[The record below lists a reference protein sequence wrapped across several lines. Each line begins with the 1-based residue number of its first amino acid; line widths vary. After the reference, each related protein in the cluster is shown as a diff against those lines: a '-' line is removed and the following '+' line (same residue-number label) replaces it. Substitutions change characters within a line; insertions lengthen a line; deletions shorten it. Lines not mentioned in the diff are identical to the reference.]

1 MKRNRLR
8 IPGAYFATL
17 SIGLPLSTLAAP
29 TKASPSPSP
38 SLRPMTATKVSPT
51 ASPSGSAAKLHAIT
65 FHGMIVSMD
74 ERAKTFTIAGK
85 EKSRSLKITEKT
97 VIMKAGQPA
106 TTKDIVANEE
116 VRGTY
121 YKEPDGTMEARIVNL
136 GPLTEAEIAAQEAHR
151 QKRADRKASG
161 SPAISPVSSP
171 SASPRI

>member
-1 MKRNRLR
+1 
-8 IPGAYFATL
+8 
-17 SIGLPLSTLAAP
+17 
-29 TKASPSPSP
+29 
-38 SLRPMTATKVSPT
+38 
-51 ASPSGSAAKLHAIT
+51 
-65 FHGMIVSMD
+65 MIVSAD
-74 ERAKTFTIAGK
+74 EKTKTFIIAGK
-85 EKSRSLKITEKT
+85 EKSRLLKISDKT
-97 VIMKAGQPA
+97 VVTKAGQPA
-106 TTKDIVANEE
+106 TIKDIVANEE

>member
-51 ASPSGSAAKLHAIT
+51 ASPSGSAAKLHPIA
-65 FHGMIVSMD
+65 FHGMIVSTD
-74 ERAKTFTIAGK
+74 EKTKTFTIAGK
-85 EKSRSLKITEKT
+85 EKSRLLKITDKT
-97 VIMKAGQPA
+97 VVTKAGQAA
-106 TTKDIVANEE
+106 TMKDIVANEE

-121 YKEPDGTMEARIVNL
+121 YKDPDGSLEARIVNL
-136 GPLTEAEIAAQEAHR
+136 GPLTESEIAAEEAHR
-151 QKRADRKASG
+151 QKRADKKTSG
-161 SPAISPVSSP
+161 SPAVSPISSP
-171 SASPRI
+171 SATPRI